1 MANDD
6 ILFASIPE
14 IGRLY
19 RSGELSPVEVTQLT
33 LERIEAH
40 QTGHGPPTLNAFIT
54 VTSDIAMQAATRAEH
69 ELRAGTDRG
78 PLHGIPVA
86 LKDLVD
92 TAGIRTTAGSRILA
106 DHVPGQDAAI
116 VTRLKDAGAVIVGK
130 TNMLEF
136 AYGIVHPDYGATWNP
151 WDPRRT
157 AGGSSGGSAAAVAAG
172 LCYAAVGTDTGGS
185 IRIPAAYCGIAGFK
199 PTYGLVSLE
208 GVFPLSWS
216 LDHLGPMART
226 SEDAAILLSV
236 LADVSLSD
244 SGPTAISYGIATS
257 ASDQARKRTA
267 ISALEGMRFGV
278 LAQHLQGA
286 ELEPAVRDA
295 FDDAIRRLQ
304 DAGAHMEDVKIPDLE
319 LADET
324 LLTVITPEASAIHA
338 RWIADRPEDY
348 APMTRQQIELGFA
361 VPAVTY
367 VRAQQYRRHLTAQFM
382 HAFQQVDAI
391 LSPTSPWVAPQEDPS
406 VVGDEG
412 AAEARRT
419 APYNLAGLPA
429 HTVPCGLSP
438 EGLPI
443 ALQIATR
450 PGADA
455 LALGIGR
462 AFERLSG
469 IQPLRPPE
477 LPARA

>member
-1 MANDD
+1 VTNDN

-14 IGRLY
+14 VGRLY

-33 LERIEAH
+33 LERIEALN
-40 QTGHGPPTLNAFIT
+40 PTLNAFIT
-54 VTSDIAMQAATRAEH
+54 VTSDVAMQAASRAEH

-106 DHVPGQDAAI
+106 DHVPGQDAPI
-116 VTRLKDAGAVIVGK
+116 VTRLKDAGAVIIGK

-151 WDPRRT
+151 WDPQRT

-172 LCYAAVGTDTGGS
+172 LCYAAAGTDTGGS
-185 IRIPAAYCGIAGFK
+185 IRIPAAYCGVAGFK

-208 GVFPLSWS
+208 GIFPLSWS

-226 SEDAAILLSV
+226 SEDAAILLAT
-236 LADVSLSD
+236 LADVSPSD
-244 SGPTAISYGIATS
+244 FGPTAISNVIGRS
-257 ASDQARKRTA
+257 ASDEA
-267 ISALEGMRFGV
+267 ISALEGVRFGL

-295 FDDAIRRLQ
+295 FDDAISRLQ
-304 DAGAHMEDVKIPDLE
+304 DAGAQIQDVKIPDLE
-319 LADET
+319 FADET

-338 RWIADRPEDY
+338 RWIAERPADY

-382 HAFQQVDAI
+382 RAFQQVDAI

-412 AAEARRT
+412 SAEARRT
-419 APYNLAGLPA
+419 APYNLTGLPA
-429 HTVPCGLSP
+429 HTVPCGFSS
-438 EGLPI
+438 EGLPV

-469 IQPLRPPE
+469 LQPLRPPE
-477 LPARA
+477 PAARD